1 MFMPKKL
8 EMMTIE
14 RMFATTESIE
24 EALASTKKKQ
34 KKLNAL
40 PLKSFA
46 LLDDNLV
53 AEQAEEVTRYL
64 SNKKVFTNLENI
76 ELSGQVQEA
85 DMCQEFQEVIG
96 IFERNGVKFNFKEYS
111 SNGKD

>member
-53 AEQAEEVTRYL
+53 AE
-64 SNKKVFTNLENI
+64 
-76 ELSGQVQEA
+76 
-85 DMCQEFQEVIG
+85 
-96 IFERNGVKFNFKEYS
+96 
-111 SNGKD
+111 